1 VVSAGVIAHGTVWA
15 GGNAFT
21 TANTALFDDGYDAGF
36 CVFANGFGF
45 NRAGAEACW
54 TLAVLASQLQEV
66 QGWAIIATKPDD
78 AVSPFAGS
86 KAVFGFAG
94 GLTAFAADAAFQIDH
109 QG

>member
-1 VVSAGVIAHGTVWA
+1 MPASVIAHSAVWA
-15 GGNAFT
+15 GGDAFT
-21 TANTALFDDGYDAGF
+21 ATNTAFFNDRYDAGF
-36 CVFANGFGF
+36 SVFADGFGF
-45 NRAGAEACW
+45 NRTGAEACW

-78 AVSPFAGS
+78 AVSPFAGA